1 MIRGKA
7 GIIPCRLLWML
18 NVICFLN
25 ISARYSNLLDGSFL
39 QIPTSDVDISVQAS
53 SPLLKTPDKT
63 GTELE
68 ETKLALKELQ
78 RHFETYKAERSQAE
92 E

>member
-1 MIRGKA
+1 
-7 GIIPCRLLWML
+7 ML
-18 NVICFLN
+18 NSIFFL
-25 ISARYSNLLDGSFL
+25 STSVHYSNLLDGGFL

-63 GTELE
+63 GAELE

>member
-1 MIRGKA
+1 MRNNIF
-7 GIIPCRLLWML
+7 
-18 NVICFLN
+18 FL
-25 ISARYSNLLDGSFL
+25 STSVHYSNLLNGSFL
-39 QIPTSDVDISVQAS
+39 QIPTSDVDMSVPAS

-63 GTELE
+63 GAELE

-78 RHFETYKAERSQAE
+78 RHFETYKAEKSQAE